1 MPLHSARVFV
11 LPFSLSGFKMTDFL
25 KWLGT
30 VSSIIGSF
38 VVAFGYMLPGYS
50 LFMLGSISWL
60 VVARI
65 FRDKP
70 LATLNA
76 FFFMA
81 NIVGFYRA
89 I

>member
-1 MPLHSARVFV
+1 MPLRFARVFV
-11 LPFSLSGFKMTDFL
+11 LPFSHTGFNVTDFL

-38 VVAFGYMLPGYS
+38 VVAFGYMLPGYTM
-50 LFMLGSISWL
+50 FMLGSISWL

-76 FFFMA
+76 FFFVA

>member
-30 VSSIIGSF
+30 ISSIIGSF
-38 VVAFGYMLPGYS
+38 TVAFGYMLPGYS
-50 LFMLGSISWL
+50 LFMIGSISWL
-60 VVARI
+60 VVAYI
-65 FRDKP
+65 SRDKP
-70 LATLNA
+70 LAVLNG
-76 FFFMA
+76 FFFAA
-81 NIVGFYRA
+81 NIVGFCRA

>member
-11 LPFSLSGFKMTDFL
+11 LPFSLSGFNMMQWL
-25 KWLGT
+25 KWKGT
-30 VSSIIGSF
+30 IASIIGSF
-38 VVAFGYMLPGYS
+38 VVAFGYMLPGYT

-60 VVARI
+60 VVAYI
-65 FRDKP
+65 SRDKP
-70 LATLNA
+70 LAVLNG

>member
-1 MPLHSARVFV
+1 MRLRSALVFV
-11 LPFSLSGFKMTDFL
+11 LPFSLSGFNMTDFL

-30 VSSIIGSF
+30 ISSIIGSF
-38 VVAFGYMLPGYS
+38 VVAF
-50 LFMLGSISWL
+50 GSISWL